1 MISNKIYNIF
11 FFQKMFSLHPLRRMR
26 GTYIFF
32 VLIFLFPN
40 FLLAQKILTEKEAID
55 LALKRNPLVSRQNL
69 QIEQAKT
76 LQATARTLPQP
87 EAFLETP
94 NRSGEPTIWANIGI
108 SQSFQSP
115 KLYRQNAKV
124 LAQRVK
130 VTTSEREMSVLE
142 ITQTTR
148 LLYQQCVF
156 LSQKQQFLQE
166 QDSIFNAAKRVAEVE
181 ARLGNITPLQRL
193 QLENLSYQAKA
204 ATKLTEVALKNAFSL
219 LENFVGVNNFSVEN
233 DLEKI
238 DWKNEYVENAFN
250 QKITNFKFPQLVFVQ
265 EKISLATEQSEQQRL
280 IWQSPN
286 FNVGINYFFV
296 ALPNVVPMARIG
308 VTLPLQRKAYSAH
321 IEAAKMEAKIAAQ
334 ALQNIDFQL
343 KNEFQKAISDWR
355 LAAQQLNFVKETL
368 LPQANEILRHAQTTR
383 ALGSLSMLEYLQSL
397 KQVYD
402 IRLQYL
408 EALRSYQES
417 VIQLKYFVE

>member
-1 MISNKIYNIF
+1 MIFNKINKI
-11 FFQKMFSLHPLRRMR
+11 KLLLVVISLC
-26 GTYIFF
+26 
-32 VLIFLFPN
+32 PN
-40 FLLAQKILTEKEAID
+40 FLKAQKILTEKEAID
-55 LALKRNPLVSRQNL
+55 LALKRNPLLLRHDL
-69 QIEQAKT
+69 QIEQTKI

-94 NRSGEPTIWANIGI
+94 NRSGEPTIWANVGI

-124 LAQRVK
+124 LAQK
-130 VTTSEREMSVLE
+130 TKTATADREISVLE

-156 LSQKQQFLQE
+156 LSQKQIFLRE
-166 QDSIFNAAKRVAEVE
+166 QDSIFSSAKRVAEVE

-193 QLENLSYQAKA
+193 QLENLSTQAKA
-204 ATKLTEVALKNAFSL
+204 ALKLSELALKNAFYQ

-233 DLEKI
+233 DIENINWENKDI
-238 DWKNEYVENAFN
+238 ENAFN
-250 QKITNFKFPQLVFVQ
+250 QKITNLKFPQLVFSQ
-265 EKISLATEQSEQQRL
+265 ENIHLATEQSEQQRL
-280 IWQSPN
+280 IWRSPN
-286 FNVGINYFFV
+286 FNVGISYFFV

-308 VTLPLQRKAYSAH
+308 VTLPLHRKAYAAQ
-321 IEAAKMEAKIAAQ
+321 IEAAKMEQKIAAQ
-334 ALQNIDFQL
+334 NLQNIDFQL
-343 KNEFQKAISDWR
+343 KNEFQKALSDWR
-355 LAAQQLNFVKETL
+355 LAVQQLNFGKEIL
-368 LPQANEILRHAQTTR
+368 LPQANEILRHAQKTR

-408 EALRSYQES
+408 ESLRDYQAS
-417 VIQLKYFVE
+417 IIQLKYFVE